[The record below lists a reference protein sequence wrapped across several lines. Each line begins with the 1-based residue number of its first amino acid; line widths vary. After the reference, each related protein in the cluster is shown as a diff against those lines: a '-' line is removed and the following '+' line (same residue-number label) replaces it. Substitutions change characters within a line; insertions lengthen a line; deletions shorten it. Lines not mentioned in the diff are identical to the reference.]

1 MPWHRLRRRYL
12 KDTRTWKQRLHTLD
26 TRWQELLP
34 RATDAFLRWK
44 SRHSSPI
51 PAVEPSEYDF
61 EIDVLDLDTLQT
73 VRLVPRRE
81 LPAAEALIL
90 DGYLAASPEKPTI
103 AVSLATLEM
112 FRTLR
117 LVKPSL
123 SVEGF
128 TKFVCYKYCI
138 PYRRRF
144 RRAIAD
150 TFDVYLTIVERVRS
164 RVLTALGRD
173 SPNWRILHGC
183 PACTYQ
189 VDGETPPTFARMV
202 VMDGN
207 NSLKRFA
214 PVGNRDVGDTRIF
227 ESDYWLSMEFVNTF
241 AGEVKARQLQ
251 PHVAVPEAEDDD
263 AETEWEDDNGEGD
276 PTDGAPDS
284 ACATNWKAAASDEK
298 KRSWSAFHETGI
310 FASCCRH
317 GIMLWLIDMIRSGEL
332 AKLPLAIVAKSQE
345 LFDKLLIAFDI
356 GCVFQTTVNNSSLG
370 AKFKAS
376 GSRVCVNAF
385 HGYSHSYPCQ
395 VQHHPNVITGIGIED
410 FETLERT
417 FSKSNELAPVIRFAS
432 AYRRRAL
439 IHAFFQQYDEE
450 KYTAIGSMLYDN
462 YKQALEIIRDSTPK
476 LTESLRILGL
486 DVTKLK
492 ALEDEELAYFKSLRD
507 EAQEDIFAVVYVEGL
522 EELRGLRYVKQLD
535 STTTN
540 FLAQVPDN
548 YEFSITTGAIDYAGD
563 LSATRKLERERRDL
577 KDRIQQLN
585 TELLRMEGNL
595 PLRRR
600 WEPDDPEY
608 SAALKYLATRKYQQA
623 LGRLQRLV
631 IQRLFELQKMN
642 LSHTAYHIRTHLA
655 KSLQKRCKAIRGAVK
670 TYNAAALALDEPR
683 PTLDWSQISHFNFL
697 EEFVLLN
704 DTRNDLRDR
713 QWAQPLVRETMRT
726 ARRIKRAT
734 EEIEN
739 VHREAHRV
747 HTSICDEDAHFAR
760 VLSDLK
766 SRNNILFEAV
776 NEFCSRHR
784 ANNAHILSYLRRL
797 YTLPEYAGETTP
809 GKYCG
814 PPREHTSAPIPPS
827 ASEENPE
834 NHELPASHI
843 PGIPSEPIQQPPPH
857 LVEELAR
864 IEGSAVARDED
875 DDVLDIDEDEEGG
888 IGMLIE
894 HLANIAVVM

>member
-1 MPWHRLRRRYL
+1 MP
-12 KDTRTWKQRLHTLD
+12 
-26 TRWQELLP
+26 
-34 RATDAFLRWK
+34 
-44 SRHSSPI
+44 
-51 PAVEPSEYDF
+51 PAEPSEFDF
-61 EIDVLDLDTLQT
+61 EIDVLDLESLQT
-73 VRLVPRRE
+73 TRLVPRRG

-90 DGYLAASPEKPTI
+90 DGYLAATPEQPSI
-103 AVSLATLEM
+103 AVSLTTLEL

-128 TKFVCYKYCI
+128 TKFICYKYCI

-150 TFDVYLTIVERVRS
+150 TFDVYLTITEKVRA
-164 RVLTALGRD
+164 RVLAALGRD
-173 SPNWRILHGC
+173 TPNWRVLHGC

-189 VDGETPPTFARMV
+189 VEGESPATFSHMV

-214 PVGNRDVGDTRIF
+214 PVGNRDIGDTRTYQ
-227 ESDYWLSMEFVNTF
+227 SDYWLPTDFVDKF
-241 AGEVKARQLQ
+241 ANEVKARQPQ
-251 PHVAVPEAEDDD
+251 PHVAVPDVTNDDADSDWEDDD
-263 AETEWEDDNGEGD
+263 SGEGD

-317 GIMLWLIDMIRSGEL
+317 GIMLWIIDMVKSGEL
-332 AKLPLAIVAKSQE
+332 AKFPLAVVAKLLE
-345 LFDKLLIAFDI
+345 LFEKLLIAFDI
-356 GCVFQTTVNNSSLG
+356 GCVFQVTVSNSSLG

-395 VQHHPNVITGIGIED
+395 VQHHPNVIEGIGIED

-417 FSKSNELAPVIRFAS
+417 FSKSNELAGVIRFAS

-462 YKQALEIIRDSTPK
+462 YKQALGIIRDLTPK
-476 LTESLRILGL
+476 LTESLRLLDLDLG
-486 DVTKLK
+486 KLK
-492 ALEDEELAYFKSLRD
+492 ELEADERNYFKTLRD
-507 EAQEDIFAVVYVEGL
+507 EAKEDVFAVAYVEGL
-522 EELRGLRYVKQLD
+522 EELQALRKQLD
-535 STTTN
+535 STTTQ
-540 FLAQVPDN
+540 FLAQVPTD
-548 YEFSITTGAIDYAGD
+548 YQFTITTGAVDYASEI
-563 LSATRKLERERRDL
+563 SATRRLEHERRDL
-577 KDRIQQLN
+577 KERIQRAN
-585 TELLRMEGNL
+585 NELLRMEADMQL
-595 PLRRR
+595 HRR
-600 WEPDDPEY
+600 WERTDPEY
-608 SAALKYLATRKYQQA
+608 IAALKYLATRKYQQA

-642 LSHTAYHIRTHLA
+642 LSHTAYRVRTHIA
-655 KSLQKRCKAIRGAVK
+655 KSLQKRCKAIRAAVK
-670 TYNAAALALDEPR
+670 AYNATALALDPPR
-683 PTLDWSQISHFNFL
+683 PTLDWSQISHFSFL

-704 DTRNDLRDR
+704 DTRNDLREK

-734 EEIEN
+734 EELEII
-739 VHREAHRV
+739 HREARRV
-747 HTSICDEDAHFAR
+747 HTSISDEDAHFAR
-760 VLSDLK
+760 VLADLMA
-766 SRNNILFEAV
+766 RGDILYDAV
-776 NEFCSRHR
+776 SEFCSRRR
-784 ANNAHILSYLRRL
+784 ANNAHILSYIRRL
-797 YTLPEYAGETTP
+797 YALPEYAGEQTP

-814 PPREHTSAPIPPS
+814 MPREGTPAQAQSAP
-827 ASEENPE
+827 
-834 NHELPASHI
+834 ELAGIATSGSHAAA
-843 PGIPSEPIQQPPPH
+843 PGPQVPQRT
-857 LVEELAR
+857 VEELAQV
-864 IEGSAVARDED
+864 EESVVALEEED
-875 DDVLDIDEDEEGG
+875 DEVDLDEDEDGG
-888 IGMLIE
+888 VGLLVE